1 MRTDRN
7 IGRRAG
13 EERPDRPLL
22 VFSAH
27 FDDALLSAAGLIN
40 QRPDTTVVTVFGG
53 RPPPGVPS
61 HPWDQATGRAMAC
74 EAVDVR
80 AQEDREALELVGA
93 RQQYLGFFD
102 QPYRT
107 SRRIHE
113 DPNVSGPLENELV
126 PHFGR
131 LIDDIR
137 PGQVMLPLGHPKWHP
152 DHHAT
157 SEAAIAALHARRW
170 CDPIVYLD
178 LPYGLATPRLARSR
192 QEELRQRGFSVD
204 VYLASTDL
212 SPALKR
218 DVLSRYRSQTTTLRD
233 FRRAFH
239 RSQTTRAESY
249 YRLVMG

>member
-74 EAVDVR
+74 EAVDVH

-157 SEAAIAALHARRW
+157 SEAASPPCMLGGGAIPSSTLTCPTDWLLLGSLGPAKRNF
-170 CDPIVYLD
+170 D
-178 LPYGLATPRLARSR
+178 
-192 QEELRQRGFSVD
+192 SV
-204 VYLASTDL
+204 VSV
-212 SPALKR
+212 SMSIWPALT
-218 DVLSRYRSQTTTLRD
+218 YPQP
-233 FRRAFH
+233 
-239 RSQTTRAESY
+239 
-249 YRLVMG
+249 